1 MSVFQ
6 MSLKCCVG
14 LVLSMGVLLGDFKA
28 FKVRVDKSLALPF
41 LNVFSLAF
49 KQDMR
54 KEIVFVFTKSNKLS
68 KKVLCG
74 FDAFLLPEALMSGMP
89 KKALFHKE
97 FLFQSKESKT
107 LYAFSLIDSQ
117 YCSKGGN
124 YRYELEKLERWFVQ
138 KAPELAESHRVDYKS
153 QYDKTQ
159 TKKHKIKNER

>member
-1 MSVFQ
+1 
-6 MSLKCCVG
+6 
-14 LVLSMGVLLGDFKA
+14 MGVLLGDFKA

-41 LNVFSLAF
+41 LNVLSLAF
-49 KQDMR
+49 KQDMG

-159 TKKHKIKNER
+159 TKKQK

>member
-6 MSLKCCVG
+6 TSLKCCVG

-41 LNVFSLAF
+41 LNVLSLAF

-54 KEIVFVFTKSNKLS
+54 KEIVFIFTKSNKLS

-74 FDAFLLPEALMSGMP
+74 FDAFLLPETLMSGMP

-159 TKKHKIKNER
+159 TKKQK

>member
-1 MSVFQ
+1 MNIFQ
-6 MSLKCCVG
+6 TSLKCCVG
-14 LVLSMGVLLGDFKA
+14 LVLSMGVLLGDSKA

-41 LNVFSLAF
+41 LNVLSLAF
-49 KQDMR
+49 KQDMK
-54 KEIVFVFTKSNKLS
+54 KEVIFVIIKSNKLS
-68 KKVLCG
+68 KKALCD

-138 KAPELAESHRVDYKS
+138 KAPELAESYRVNYKN
-153 QYDKTQ
+153 QYNKTQ
-159 TKKHKIKNER
+159 IPQK

>member
-1 MSVFQ
+1 

-14 LVLSMGVLLGDFKA
+14 LVLFMGVLLGDFKA

-41 LNVFSLAF
+41 LNVLSLAF
-49 KQDMR
+49 KQDMG

-97 FLFQSKESKT
+97 FLFQSKENKT

-138 KAPELAESHRVDYKS
+138 KVPELAESHRVDYKS

-159 TKKHKIKNER
+159 TKKQK

>member
-1 MSVFQ
+1 MSIFQ

-14 LVLSMGVLLGDFKA
+14 LVLFMGVLLGDFKA

-41 LNVFSLAF
+41 LNVLSLAF

-54 KEIVFVFTKSNKLS
+54 KEVVFVFTKSNKLS
-68 KKVLCG
+68 KKVLCD
-74 FDAFLLPEALMSGMP
+74 FDAFLLPETLMSGMP

-124 YRYELEKLERWFVQ
+124 YRYKLERLERWFVQ

-159 TKKHKIKNER
+159 TKKQK

>member
-14 LVLSMGVLLGDFKA
+14 LVLFMGVLLGDFKA

-41 LNVFSLAF
+41 LNVLSLAF
-49 KQDMR
+49 KQDMG

-97 FLFQSKESKT
+97 FLFQSKENKT

-159 TKKHKIKNER
+159 TKKQK

>member
-14 LVLSMGVLLGDFKA
+14 LVLFMGVLLGDFKA

-41 LNVFSLAF
+41 LNVLSLAF

-54 KEIVFVFTKSNKLS
+54 KEVVFVFTKSNKLS

-97 FLFQSKESKT
+97 FLFQSKENKT

-124 YRYELEKLERWFVQ
+124 YRYELERLERWFVQ

-159 TKKHKIKNER
+159 TKKQK

>member
-6 MSLKCCVG
+6 TSLCVG
-14 LVLSMGVLLGDFKA
+14 LLFFGGVLLGDSSKA
-28 FKVRVDKSLALPF
+28 FKVRVDKSLTPPF
-41 LNVFSLAF
+41 LNVLSLAF

-54 KEIVFVFTKSNKLS
+54 KEVIFVFTKSNKLS
-68 KKVLCG
+68 KKVFCD

-124 YRYELEKLERWFVQ
+124 YRHELEKLERWFVQ

-159 TKKHKIKNER
+159 TKKQK

>member
-1 MSVFQ
+1 MNIFQ
-6 MSLKCCVG
+6 TSLKCCVG
-14 LVLSMGVLLGDFKA
+14 LVLFMGVLLGDFKA
-28 FKVRVDKSLALPF
+28 FKVRVDKSLTPPF
-41 LNVFSLAF
+41 LNVLSLAF
-49 KQDMR
+49 KQDMK

-74 FDAFLLPEALMSGMP
+74 FDAFLLPETLMSGIP

-138 KAPELAESHRVDYKS
+138 KAPALAESYRVNYKN
-153 QYDKTQ
+153 QYNKTQ
-159 TKKHKIKNER
+159 IPQK

>member
-1 MSVFQ
+1 

-14 LVLSMGVLLGDFKA
+14 LVLFMGVLLGDFKA

-41 LNVFSLAF
+41 LNVLSLAF

-54 KEIVFVFTKSNKLS
+54 KEIVFVVTKSNKLS

-74 FDAFLLPEALMSGMP
+74 FDAFLLPEVLMGSMP
-89 KKALFHKE
+89 AKALFHKE

-159 TKKHKIKNER
+159 TKKQK

>member
-1 MSVFQ
+1 

-14 LVLSMGVLLGDFKA
+14 LVLFMGVLLGDFKA

-41 LNVFSLAF
+41 LNVLSLAF
-49 KQDMR
+49 KQDMG

-68 KKVLCG
+68 KKVLCN
-74 FDAFLLPEALMSGMP
+74 FDAFLLPESLMSGMP

-97 FLFQSKESKT
+97 FLFQSKESKV

-159 TKKHKIKNER
+159 TKKQK

>member
-6 MSLKCCVG
+6 TSLCVG
-14 LVLSMGVLLGDFKA
+14 LLFFGGVLLGDSSKA
-28 FKVRVDKSLALPF
+28 FKVRVDKSLTPPF
-41 LNVFSLAF
+41 LNVLSLAF
-49 KQDMR
+49 KQDMK
-54 KEIVFVFTKSNKLS
+54 KEIIFVITKSNKLS
-68 KKVLCG
+68 KKVLCD

-97 FLFQSKESKT
+97 FLFQSKENKT

-159 TKKHKIKNER
+159 TKKQK

>member
-14 LVLSMGVLLGDFKA
+14 LVLFMGVLLGDFKA

-41 LNVFSLAF
+41 LNVLSLAF

-54 KEIVFVFTKSNKLS
+54 KEVVFVFTKSNKLS
-68 KKVLCG
+68 KKVLCD
-74 FDAFLLPEALMSGMP
+74 FDAFLLPESLMSSMP
-89 KKALFHKE
+89 KKVLFHKE

-159 TKKHKIKNER
+159 TKKQK

>member
-1 MSVFQ
+1 MNIFQ
-6 MSLKCCVG
+6 TSLKCCVG
-14 LVLSMGVLLGDFKA
+14 LFLSMGVLLGDSKA
-28 FKVRVDKSLALPF
+28 FKVRVDKSLTPPF
-41 LNVFSLAF
+41 LNVLSLAF
-49 KQDMR
+49 KQDMK
-54 KEIVFVFTKSNKLS
+54 KEIIFVVTKSNKLS
-68 KKVLCG
+68 KKVLCD

-124 YRYELEKLERWFVQ
+124 YRNELEKLERWFVQ
-138 KAPELAESHRVDYKS
+138 KAPELAESYRVDYKS

-159 TKKHKIKNER
+159 TKIKNER

>member
-1 MSVFQ
+1 MNIFQ
-6 MSLKCCVG
+6 TSLKCCVG
-14 LVLSMGVLLGDFKA
+14 LVLSMGVLLGDSKA
-28 FKVRVDKSLALPF
+28 FKIRVDKSLTPPF
-41 LNVFSLAF
+41 LNVLSLAF
-49 KQDMR
+49 KQDMK
-54 KEIVFVFTKSNKLS
+54 KEVIFVITKSNKLS

-97 FLFQSKESKT
+97 FLFQSKENKT

-138 KAPELAESHRVDYKS
+138 KAPELAESYRVNYKN
-153 QYDKTQ
+153 QYNKTQ
-159 TKKHKIKNER
+159 IPQK

>member
-1 MSVFQ
+1 MNIFQ

-14 LVLSMGVLLGDFKA
+14 LVLFMGVLLGDFKA

-41 LNVFSLAF
+41 LNVLSLAF

-54 KEIVFVFTKSNKLS
+54 KEVVFVFTKSNKLS
-68 KKVLCG
+68 KKVLCD
-74 FDAFLLPEALMSGMP
+74 FDAFLLPESLMSSMP

-97 FLFQSKESKT
+97 FLFQSKENKT

-159 TKKHKIKNER
+159 TKKQK

>member
-1 MSVFQ
+1 MNIFQ
-6 MSLKCCVG
+6 TSLKCCVG

-41 LNVFSLAF
+41 LNVLSLAF
-49 KQDMR
+49 KQDMG

-159 TKKHKIKNER
+159 TKKQK

>member
-1 MSVFQ
+1 MNIFQ

-14 LVLSMGVLLGDFKA
+14 LVLSVGVLLGDSKA
-28 FKVRVDKSLALPF
+28 FKVRVDKSLTPPF
-41 LNVFSLAF
+41 LNVLSLAF
-49 KQDMR
+49 KQDMK
-54 KEIVFVFTKSNKLS
+54 KEVIFVFTKSNKLS
-68 KKVLCG
+68 KKVLCD
-74 FDAFLLPEALMSGMP
+74 FDAFLLSEALMSGMP

-138 KAPELAESHRVDYKS
+138 KAPELAESYRVNYKN
-153 QYDKTQ
+153 QYNKTQ
-159 TKKHKIKNER
+159 IPQK

>member
-41 LNVFSLAF
+41 LNVLSLAF

-74 FDAFLLPEALMSGMP
+74 FDAFLLPETLMSGMP

-153 QYDKTQ
+153 QYNKTQ
-159 TKKHKIKNER
+159 TKIKNER

>member
-6 MSLKCCVG
+6 MSLKCCMG
-14 LVLSMGVLLGDFKA
+14 LVLFMGVLLGDSKA
-28 FKVRVDKSLALPF
+28 FKVRVDKSLAPPF
-41 LNVFSLAF
+41 LNVLSLAF

-68 KKVLCG
+68 KKVLCD
-74 FDAFLLPEALMSGMP
+74 FDAFLLPETLMSGMP

-97 FLFQSKESKT
+97 FLFQSKESRT
-107 LYAFSLIDSQ
+107 LYVFSLIDSQ

-124 YRYELEKLERWFVQ
+124 YRYELERLERWFVQ

-159 TKKHKIKNER
+159 TKKQK

>member
-14 LVLSMGVLLGDFKA
+14 LVLFMGVLLGGFKA

-41 LNVFSLAF
+41 LNVLSLAF
-49 KQDMR
+49 KQDMG

-124 YRYELEKLERWFVQ
+124 YRYELERLEHWFVQ

-159 TKKHKIKNER
+159 TKKQK

>member
-1 MSVFQ
+1 MNIFQ

-14 LVLSMGVLLGDFKA
+14 LVLFMGVLLGDSKT
-28 FKVRVDKSLALPF
+28 FKVRVDKSLAPPF
-41 LNVFSLAF
+41 LNVLSLAF
-49 KQDMR
+49 KQDMK
-54 KEIVFVFTKSNKLS
+54 KEIIFVFTKSNKLS
-68 KKVLCG
+68 KKVLCD

-89 KKALFHKE
+89 KKVLFHKE
-97 FLFQSKESKT
+97 FLFQSKENKT

-138 KAPELAESHRVDYKS
+138 KAPELAEGHRVDYKS

-159 TKKHKIKNER
+159 TKKQK